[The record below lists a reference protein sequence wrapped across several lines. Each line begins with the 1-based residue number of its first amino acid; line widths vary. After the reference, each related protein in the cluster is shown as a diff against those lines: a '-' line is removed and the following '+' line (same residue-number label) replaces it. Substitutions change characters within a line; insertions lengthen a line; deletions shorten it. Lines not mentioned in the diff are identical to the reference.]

1 MEAVLPTWP
10 DWETEYLIGRGGFGA
25 VYQIRRDVLGEEEYA
40 ALKVIRIPRD
50 QSEIDDMR
58 SEGLD
63 KESITETF
71 KDNLKGIVAEYSL
84 MRKLVGCANIIHCDD
99 VRYVQHPD
107 GIGWDIYIKME
118 LLTPLVKALPS
129 APRPI
134 PVDTTLRVGI
144 DICRA
149 LEICQSHGIVH
160 RDIKP
165 QNIFLSPNG
174 DYKLGDFGVAK
185 TMERT
190 MRATMVGTLKY
201 MAPEISFNR
210 PYHTSADIYSLGM
223 VLYWMLN
230 QRRHPFMP
238 LPPAKITAEVEEA
251 AHVRRMRGEPLPA
264 PDTGGPEL
272 SRIVLKACA
281 YDPGDR
287 YSTAAQLRKDLEEA
301 LESRAWE
308 REPVVPVKEEAT
320 VDLPPKQ
327 NEKPKL
333 AVKLDR
339 QAICPQCG
347 ARNLTGSTHCKYC
360 KTAIA
365 PK

>member
-1 MEAVLPTWP
+1 MDAVLPAWP
-10 DWETEYLIGRGGFGA
+10 GWETEGLIGRGGFGA
-25 VYQIRRDVLGEEEYA
+25 VYQIKRDVFGDVERA

-50 QSEIDDMR
+50 QSEIEEMR

-63 KESITETF
+63 QQSITDTF
-71 KDNLKGIVAEYSL
+71 KDNLKGIVAEYST

-99 VRYVQHPD
+99 VRYVQHED

-118 LLTPLVKALPS
+118 LLTPLVKALPP
-129 APRPI
+129 APAPI
-134 PVDTTLRVGI
+134 PVETVLRIGI

-149 LEICQSHGIVH
+149 LEICQVYGIVH

-201 MAPEISFNR
+201 MAPEVSGAR
-210 PYHTSADIYSLGM
+210 PYHSCADIYSLGM

-230 QRRHPFMP
+230 LRRHPFMP
-238 LPPAKITAEVEEA
+238 LPPAKITADIEEG
-251 AHVRRMRGEPLPA
+251 AHIRRMRGEPLPA
-264 PDTGGPEL
+264 PVSGGETVQK
-272 SRIVLKACA
+272 IVLKACA
-281 YDPGDR
+281 YDPANR
-287 YSTAAQLRKDLEEA
+287 YGTAAQLRQDLENA
-301 LESRAWE
+301 LKDRAWE
-308 REPVVPVKEEAT
+308 PAGTKPATASELSEELSGKWKKSGKA
-320 VDLPPKQ
+320 
-327 NEKPKL
+327 
-333 AVKLDR
+333 DR

-347 ARNLTGSTHCKYC
+347 ARNLTGSTACKYC
-360 KTAIA
+360 KTPI
-365 PK
+365 PR